1 MNKEQI
7 EKFIELACSQLKV
20 QIENSNLQNIAGY
33 YEVLKEIPDK
43 IEKQAKVSSNLL
55 HKADALSILSAIV
68 FQKAYLDQ
76 ISALMNAFKKCNIIQ
91 RINITK
97 AHLTPT
103 EIDQIARQLTVAPG
117 IFAAYRNI
125 TGHDC

>member
-7 EKFIELACSQLKV
+7 EKFIELACSQLKM
-20 QIENSNLQNIAGY
+20 QIESSNLQNIAEY

-43 IEKQAKVSSNLL
+43 IEKQAKGSSNLL
-55 HKADALSILSAIV
+55 QKADSLSILSAIV
-68 FQKAYLDQ
+68 FQKVYLDQ
-76 ISALMNAFKKCNIIQ
+76 ISALMNAFRKCNIIQ

>member
-1 MNKEQI
+1 MNKEQV
-7 EKFIELACSQLKV
+7 EKFIELACLQLKM
-20 QIENSNLQNIAGY
+20 QIESSNLQNIAEY
-33 YEVLKEIPDK
+33 YEILKEIPDK
-43 IEKQAKVSSNLL
+43 IEKQAKGSSNLL
-55 HKADALSILSAIV
+55 KKSDTLSVLSAIV

-76 ISALMNAFKKCNIIQ
+76 ISALMVAFRKCNLIQ
-91 RINITK
+91 KVSITH
-97 AHLTPT
+97 AHLTPA